1 MYLRRL
7 KNGLLLQSVSL
18 KVFVWGYGDLFLDWC
33 GELHLLIELSLA
45 KCSFQTTLFYRT
57 ARGRSKHSCIFST
70 VSSRPVCFKHSCIFP
85 TVSSRPVCSKNLK
98 NIINIVFSYTIIFFS
113 SWPLI
118 LTLIVLSDL
127 WIDMLL
133 VLYCKQP

>member
-1 MYLRRL
+1 MYLSRL

-18 KVFVWGYGDLFLDWC
+18 KVFVWGYGDLFLDWY
-33 GELHLLIELSLA
+33 GELHLLISIA
-45 KCSFQTTLFYRT
+45 KCSLQTTLFYRN
-57 ARGRSKHSCIFST
+57 ARGRYKDSCIFST